1 MAKKTAKKAAKK
13 TAAKKTAKKAV
24 KKTAK
29 KAVKKSAKKAPKKA
43 ASKATKKAKT
53 AKKAANSR
61 KVSHE
66 QISLAAYSLY
76 MERISKG
83 IPGDQHSD
91 WVAAEQSLVIKSS

>member
-13 TAAKKTAKKAV
+13 TAAKKSAKKAV

-43 ASKATKKAKT
+43 ASKTSKKATTTKKVAK
-53 AKKAANSR
+53 SR

-66 QISLAAYSLY
+66 QISLEAYSLY
-76 MERISKG
+76 TERISKG
-83 IPGDQHSD
+83 IPGDQYGD
-91 WVAAEQSLVIKSS
+91 WIAAEQSLVIKST